1 MKQNGFTLVEVM
13 ISLFIG
19 GLILGGVMF
28 TFISMKVT
36 TKDTMA
42 IGDLQESGRLAINIM
57 QRDIEQVGFWG
68 TYYDDSFTAVNTTV
82 SSLVPTEDGES
93 IDCFEGVNNGSF
105 PDLTSSSNFRTIYA
119 KTTISKDN
127 LNCINDGIIPPNN
140 KETDILQLKFL
151 QGNLQYVPTYN
162 NDTITYEN
170 KTTENDNRTAY
181 FFVAEQEQ
189 AKFVTGAYLPT
200 NDNVTIWPY
209 THHVYYIKEEKYLVN
224 NKEIKV
230 PALRRKRLVNGKMT
244 SETIMEG
251 VENMRFLFGLDT
263 NNDSRVDTYKS
274 ASTITAAEWENRKGM
289 LTVQVF
295 LLIRALQPDPGIKL
309 KNQKYILGEG
319 SVKRELN
326 FNDNYRRTVFTTTI
340 RLSNVGGNL
349 WRI

>member
-1 MKQNGFTLVEVM
+1 MKQKGFTLIEVM

-36 TKDTMA
+36 TKDTMT
-42 IGDLQESGRLAINIM
+42 IGELQESGRLAINIM

-82 SSLVPTEDGES
+82 SATAITG
-93 IDCFEGVNNGSF
+93 DCSEGTNNGSF

-119 KTTISKDN
+119 KTTASKDN
-127 LNCINDGIIPPNN
+127 LNCIDDGIIPANN
-140 KETDILQLKFL
+140 KETDILQIKFL
-151 QGNLQYVPTYN
+151 QGDPQY
-162 NDTITYEN
+162 DAITGTN
-170 KTTENDNRTAY
+170 TTSDKINY
-181 FFVAEQEQ
+181 FIAEQEQ
-189 AKFVTGAYLPT
+189 ASFVTGKHIPT
-200 NDNVTIWPY
+200 NINVTIWPY
-209 THHVYYIKEEKYLVN
+209 SHHVYYIKEEEYVVN
-224 NKEIKV
+224 NKKMKV
-230 PALRRKRLVNGKMT
+230 PALRRKRLVNGKMI

-263 NNDSRVDTYKS
+263 NSDSRVDTYKS

-319 SVKRELN
+319 AGKRELN

-349 WRI
+349 WGI

>member
-1 MKQNGFTLVEVM
+1 MKQKGFTLVEVM

-28 TFISMKVT
+28 TFISMKIS
-36 TKDTMA
+36 TKDTMS
-42 IGDLQESGRLAINIM
+42 IGELQESGRLAINIM

-68 TYYDDSFTAVNTTV
+68 TYYDDSFTTANTTV
-82 SSLVPTEDGES
+82 TATGVAG
-93 IDCFEGVNNGSF
+93 DCSEGANNGSF

-119 KTTISKDN
+119 KTTTSKDN
-127 LNCINDGIIPPNN
+127 LNCINDGIIPAND

-151 QGNLQYVPTYN
+151 QGDPQYDAVAGTN
-162 NDTITYEN
+162 
-170 KTTENDNRTAY
+170 TTSDKINY
-181 FFVAEQEQ
+181 FIAEQEQ
-189 AKFVTGAYLPT
+189 ASFVTGKHTPT
-200 NDNVTIWPY
+200 NINATIWPY
-209 THHVYYIKEEKYLVN
+209 SHHVYYIKEEEYLVN
-224 NKEIKV
+224 NQKIKV

-263 NNDSRVDTYKS
+263 NSDSRVDTYKS
-274 ASTITAAEWENRKGM
+274 PSTITAAEWENRRGI

-309 KNQKYILGEG
+309 KSQKYTLGEG
-319 SVKRELN
+319 AGKRELN

-349 WRI
+349 WKI

>member
-1 MKQNGFTLVEVM
+1 MKQKGFTLVEVM

-28 TFISMKVT
+28 TFISMKLT

-42 IGDLQESGRLAINIM
+42 IGELQESGRLAINIM

-82 SSLVPTEDGES
+82 SSLAPTKDCVGADGT
-93 IDCFEGVNNGSF
+93 NNGSF

-119 KTTISKDN
+119 ETAESTSE
-127 LNCINDGIIPPNN
+127 LNCIGDATQGS
-140 KETDILQLKFL
+140 DILQLKFL

-162 NDTITYEN
+162 DDGTITYEN
-170 KTTENDNRTAY
+170 KTTGKDNSAVY
-181 FFVAEQEQ
+181 FFIAEQEQ
-189 AKFVTGAYLPT
+189 AKFVTGEYTPT

-209 THHVYYIKEEKYLVN
+209 THHVYYISEQEYEVN
-224 NKEIKV
+224 NKKIKV
-230 PALRRKRLVNGKMT
+230 PVLKRKRLVKGKMT
-244 SETIMEG
+244 NETIMEG
-251 VENMRFLFGLDT
+251 VENMRFIFGLDT
-263 NNDSRVDTYKS
+263 NSDSKVDTYKS
-274 ASTITAAEWENRKGM
+274 IEKIASSEWENRKGI

-295 LLIRALQPDPGIKL
+295 LLVRALQPDPGLKI
-309 KNQKYILGEG
+309 KNQKYTLGEG
-319 SVKRELN
+319 AGKRDLT

-349 WRI
+349 WKI

>member
-1 MKQNGFTLVEVM
+1 MKQKGFTLVEVM

-28 TFISMKVT
+28 TFISMKTT
-36 TKDTMA
+36 TKDTMS
-42 IGDLQESGRLAINIM
+42 IGELQESGRLAINIM

-82 SSLVPTEDGES
+82 TATGVAD
-93 IDCFEGVNNGSF
+93 DCSEGDNNGSF
-105 PDLTSSSNFRTIYA
+105 PSLTSSTSSNFRTIYA
-119 KTTISKDN
+119 KTTTRKDN
-127 LNCINDGIIPPNN
+127 LNCIKDGIIPAND

-151 QGNLQYVPTYN
+151 QGDPQYDAVAGTN
-162 NDTITYEN
+162 
-170 KTTENDNRTAY
+170 TTSDKVNY
-181 FFVAEQEQ
+181 FIAEQEQ
-189 AKFVTGAYLPT
+189 ARFVTGKYIPT
-200 NDNVTIWPY
+200 NTNATIWPY
-209 THHVYYIKEEKYLVN
+209 SHHVYYIKEEEYLVN
-224 NKEIKV
+224 NQKVKV

-263 NNDSRVDTYKS
+263 NSDSRVDTYKS
-274 ASTITAAEWENRKGM
+274 PSTITAAEWENRKGI

-309 KNQKYILGEG
+309 KNQKYTLGEG
-319 SVKRELN
+319 AGKRELN

-349 WRI
+349 WKI

>member
-1 MKQNGFTLVEVM
+1 MKQKGFTLVEVM

-36 TKDTMA
+36 TKDTMS
-42 IGDLQESGRLAINIM
+42 IGELQESGRLAINIM

-82 SSLVPTEDGES
+82 SSLAPTNKDGDS
-93 IDCFEGVNNGSF
+93 TDCFDGTNNASY
-105 PDLTSSSNFRTIYA
+105 PDLTSSSNFRIIYA
-119 KTTISKDN
+119 LTTKKKDG
-127 LNCINDGIIPPNN
+127 LNCINDSVEV
-140 KETDILQLKFL
+140 KEGTDILQLKFL
-151 QGNLQYVPTYN
+151 QGDPQDKANQDIN
-162 NDTITYEN
+162 
-170 KTTENDNRTAY
+170 Y
-181 FFVAEQEQ
+181 FIAEQEQ
-189 AKFVTGAYLPT
+189 ARFVTGKYTPT
-200 NDNVTIWPY
+200 NINATIWPY
-209 THHVYYIKEEKYLVN
+209 THHVYYISEQEYEVN
-224 NKEIKV
+224 NKKIKV
-230 PALRRKRLVNGKMT
+230 PVLKRKRLVKRKMT

-263 NNDSRVDTYKS
+263 NSDSRVDTYKS
-274 ASTITAAEWENRKGM
+274 PSTITAAEWENRKGI

-319 SVKRELN
+319 AGKRELN

-349 WRI
+349 WKI